1 MVDLTGTKLE
11 TADTAKENLQP
22 IGTSLSERRL
32 FAIVTRNR
40 ARRPA
45 LGSPRLLKCV

>member
-22 IGTSLSERRL
+22 IGSPL
-32 FAIVTRNR
+32 
-40 ARRPA
+40 
-45 LGSPRLLKCV
+45 LGETPVYNSYAQPG